1 MKTVESN
8 VEEPGQEESG
18 PANAEN
24 EVTIP
29 RLQLHLAA
37 SVVHQHPVRALQ
49 PYQGRH
55 RQAEDKSQVGFEGWR
70 LLNVTPAGERG
81 REESRDPA

>member
-1 MKTVESN
+1 MKTVEGN

-18 PANAEN
+18 PANAED

-37 SVVHQHPVRALQ
+37 SVVHQHPGFSTQ

-55 RQAEDKSQVGFEGWR
+55 CQAEDKSKVGFTVWGFSY
-70 LLNVTPAGERG
+70 VTPAGERG
-81 REESRDPA
+81 KEGSRDPA